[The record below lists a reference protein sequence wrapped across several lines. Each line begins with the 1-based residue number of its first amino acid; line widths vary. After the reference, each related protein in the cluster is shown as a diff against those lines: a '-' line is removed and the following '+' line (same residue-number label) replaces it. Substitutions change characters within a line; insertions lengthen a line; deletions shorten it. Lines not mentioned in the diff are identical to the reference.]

1 MLSLSNQSGNGFM
14 KGVFITEAKII
25 NLIDISG
32 KPTYAENPDSTH
44 DLAIEIEFD
53 INKSWT
59 KKVVIKG
66 DFKKD
71 GNAITGWGSAFVVKD
86 FFIKIG
92 CFRGLLE
99 EEIKERIGLLEKK
112 QIPADFLVKARNKK
126 IYILDYVRAMTDDG
140 KLKYSTWNIVDTD
153 PEILKGAF
161 KTSVAKG
168 YPSNYKPELMD
179 NASDLKEALP
189 VETVVDD
196 FPF

>member
-1 MLSLSNQSGNGFM
+1 MLSLSNQNGNGFM
-14 KGVFITEAKII
+14 KGVFITEARII
-25 NLIDISG
+25 NLTDISD
-32 KPTYAENPDSTH
+32 KPTFAENPHSTH

-59 KKVVIKG
+59 KKVIIKG

-86 FFIKIG
+86 FFIKMG
-92 CFRGLLE
+92 CFRGLVE
-99 EEIKERIGLLEKK
+99 EEINERIQLLEKK
-112 QIPADFLVKARNKK
+112 QIPADFLLKSRNKK
-126 IYILDYVRAMTDDG
+126 IYILDYVRSISDDG
-140 KLKYSTWNIVDTD
+140 KMKYSTWNIVDTD
-153 PEILKGAF
+153 PEILKSAF

-179 NASDLKEALP
+179 NANELKETVPLEA
-189 VETVVDD
+189 VVDD

>member
-1 MLSLSNQSGNGFM
+1 MLSLSNQDGNGFM

-25 NLIDISG
+25 NLTDISG
-32 KPTYAENPDSTH
+32 KPTFAENPDSTH

-59 KKVVIKG
+59 KKVSIKG

-92 CFRGLLE
+92 CFRGLVE
-99 EEIKERIGLLEKK
+99 EEIKERIQLLEKQ
-112 QIPADFLVKARNKK
+112 QIPADFLLKARNKK
-126 IYILDYVRAMTDDG
+126 IFILDYVRAATDDG
-140 KLKYSTWNIVDTD
+140 KLKYSTWNIVDAD
-153 PEILKGAF
+153 PEILRSAF

-168 YPSNYKPELMD
+168 YPANYKPELVGLVAD
-179 NASDLKEALP
+179 RKEVEVA
-189 VETVVDD
+189 ETVDND